1 MFKGK
6 LLLTKQSIFFLILL
20 IILLIPNFFVLSYF
34 QDIKGNTSMS
44 LGYILLSS
52 LVLSFPLIFIKKKT
66 YFSIG
71 LIFLILSPLEVIF
84 VKLLGIPIT
93 VGFMSSVFST
103 NFNEAKEQFISNRAL
118 IIALASIGI
127 FYIFILNKI
136 ENNYLAKRIRIK
148 ILLVFSI
155 FNLLLFFQM
164 YNIQKGEQLTKTEKI
179 RIAFENTYLKYFKIY
194 PLNLLINSYKTLEND
209 RKAKDLND
217 KLENFIFAAQSL
229 NNKEEKEIYV
239 LVIGET
245 SRFSNYHLNGY
256 QKETSPFLDK
266 TENLLSFQNVYAGAN
281 LTLLSLPQIITRT
294 HPHNKNIQYEEK
306 SIVDAFQEAGFYTS
320 WFANQS
326 SEAVIVKRLKNKVD
340 FFKSSNAEVGVKN
353 FLDENIL
360 PDFIKIINNNSNKK
374 FIVIHSLGSHFRYT
388 NRYPD
393 NFKKF
398 TPVMEDTGYNNQDIN
413 YKNEII
419 NSYDNSILYTD
430 YFLNLLIKNLSQKK
444 QKTVLIYVSDHG
456 ENLYDDEKKFLAH
469 GSANPTK
476 YEYHIPFFIWYSKEY
491 EKSNTEKIK
500 NLKNNIYKAISSSTT
515 FYTLLDLANIQYKN
529 SNQESY
535 KSISSPKYQI
545 PEKRFMLN
553 SEEKIIEIK

>member
-71 LIFLILSPLEVIF
+71 LIFLILSPLEIIF

-103 NFNEAKEQFISNRAL
+103 NFNEAKEQFISNSAL
-118 IIALASIGI
+118 IIAIASIGI

-136 ENNYLAKRIRIK
+136 ENNYLSKRIRII

-179 RIAFENTYLKYFKIY
+179 KIAFENTYLKYFKIY

-256 QKETSPFLDK
+256 QKETSPLLDK

-281 LTLLSLPQIITRT
+281 LTLLSLPQIITRS

-326 SEAVIVKRLKNKVD
+326 SEATIVKRLKNKVD
-340 FFKSSNAEVGVKN
+340 FFKSSNAEVR
-353 FLDENIL
+353 
-360 PDFIKIINNNSNKK
+360 S
-374 FIVIHSLGSHFRYT
+374 
-388 NRYPD
+388 
-393 NFKKF
+393 
-398 TPVMEDTGYNNQDIN
+398 
-413 YKNEII
+413 
-419 NSYDNSILYTD
+419 
-430 YFLNLLIKNLSQKK
+430 
-444 QKTVLIYVSDHG
+444 
-456 ENLYDDEKKFLAH
+456 
-469 GSANPTK
+469 
-476 YEYHIPFFIWYSKEY
+476 
-491 EKSNTEKIK
+491 
-500 NLKNNIYKAISSSTT
+500 
-515 FYTLLDLANIQYKN
+515 
-529 SNQESY
+529 
-535 KSISSPKYQI
+535 
-545 PEKRFMLN
+545 
-553 SEEKIIEIK
+553 